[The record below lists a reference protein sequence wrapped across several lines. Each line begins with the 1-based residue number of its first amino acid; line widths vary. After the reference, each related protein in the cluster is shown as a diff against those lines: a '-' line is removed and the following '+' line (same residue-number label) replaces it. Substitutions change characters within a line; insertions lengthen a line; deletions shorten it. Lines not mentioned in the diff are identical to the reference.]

1 MAEQNVNE
9 PMANEEEKKYTDKDV
24 DAIIDKKFAAWQAK
38 QDKAIAEA
46 VAKVEEAHKLAQM
59 TEKEKLD
66 HEREAERQELAAL
79 RAEKAHAEMVSG
91 VDLFVHRKAVQ
102 QRILRYQPQVSC
114 DQYGHMAH
122 LDALGTALSG
132 IFLHLLQVDVHL
144 YAVRRIP
151 ALRHDVRHDLIHR
164 VCRMNSLPIRSVH
177 KTPPSIPKHY
187 RVNILLRLI

>member
-9 PMANEEEKKYTDKDV
+9 PMANEPQTEEKKYTDKDV

-79 RAEKAHAEMVSG
+79 RAEKAHAEMV
-91 VDLFVHRKAVQ
+91 
-102 QRILRYQPQVSC
+102 
-114 DQYGHMAH
+114 
-122 LDALGTALSG
+122 GTARTLLKNDGITIPDEIINVLVTDNAETTSAAVKAFSAMYQNAVNEGVKAQVAGSEPKKGAVASGLSKEE
-132 IFLHLLQVDVHL
+132 IMAEKDTNKRLQ
-144 YAVRRIP
+144 
-151 ALRHDVRHDLIHR
+151 LIEEN
-164 VCRMNSLPIRSVH
+164 MQAFEDNFNGG
-177 KTPPSIPKHY
+177 KQ
-187 RVNILLRLI
+187 

>member
-79 RAEKAHAEMVSG
+79 RAEKAHAEMV
-91 VDLFVHRKAVQ
+91 
-102 QRILRYQPQVSC
+102 
-114 DQYGHMAH
+114 
-122 LDALGTALSG
+122 GTARTLLKNDGITIPDEIINVLVTDNADSTSAAVKAFSAMFQNAVNEGVKAQVAGSEPKKGSVASTTLSKEE
-132 IFLHLLQVDVHL
+132 IMAEKDTNKRLK
-144 YAVRRIP
+144 
-151 ALRHDVRHDLIHR
+151 LIEEN
-164 VCRMNSLPIRSVH
+164 MQAFEDNFNGG
-177 KTPPSIPKHY
+177 KK
-187 RVNILLRLI
+187 

>member
-38 QDKAIAEA
+38 RDKAIAEA

-79 RAEKAHAEMVSG
+79 RAEKAHAEMVGTARTLLKNDGITIPDEIINVLVTDNADSTSAAVKAFSAMYQNAVNEG
-91 VDLFVHRKAVQ
+91 VKAQVAGSEPKKGSVASTLSKEEILSIKDPAERRKQIEANMDLFKEMFT
-102 QRILRYQPQVSC
+102 
-114 DQYGHMAH
+114 G
-122 LDALGTALSG
+122 G
-132 IFLHLLQVDVHL
+132 
-144 YAVRRIP
+144 
-151 ALRHDVRHDLIHR
+151 
-164 VCRMNSLPIRSVH
+164 
-177 KTPPSIPKHY
+177 K
-187 RVNILLRLI
+187 

>member
-79 RAEKAHAEMVSG
+79 RAEKAHAEMV
-91 VDLFVHRKAVQ
+91 
-102 QRILRYQPQVSC
+102 
-114 DQYGHMAH
+114 
-122 LDALGTALSG
+122 GTARTLLKNDGITIPDEIINVLVTDNADSTSAAVKAFSAMYQNAVNEGVKAQVAGSEPKKGSVASTLSKEE
-132 IFLHLLQVDVHL
+132 IMAEKDTNK
-144 YAVRRIP
+144 R
-151 ALRHDVRHDLIHR
+151 
-164 VCRMNSLPIRSVH
+164 
-177 KTPPSIPKHY
+177 
-187 RVNILLRLI
+187 LRLIEENMQAFEDNFNGGKK